1 MIQDICCGFIHEGG
15 PRCCWKWIS
24 RKANGSELGRLEHMR
39 TASHRPN
46 TCGHQ
51 FERKG
56 VALNAVRCSLVRKA
70 VLKVSSPYYR
80 LYIIRKNSRSWD
92 PCTRV
97 RCREDSISTFLSRW
111 VGTVR
116 FSDVELRRRSSANW
130 PRSGCFLVSLY
141 FTSCFFPLV
150 DLKSSDWLL

>member
-70 VLKVSSPYYR
+70 VLKVGSPYYR
-80 LYIIRKNSRSWD
+80 LYIYEK
-92 PCTRV
+92 
-97 RCREDSISTFLSRW
+97 L
-111 VGTVR
+111 
-116 FSDVELRRRSSANW
+116 L
-130 PRSGCFLVSLY
+130 
-141 FTSCFFPLV
+141 FFPRIRAFSRKRFFARPNSLINIYRGSRIASREQ
-150 DLKSSDWLL
+150 LPFFKGRSLILHKMIPQETYLLMT